1 MKITK
6 IARQVKRADRYSI
19 YLDGKYSF
27 SLGEGELLKMGLH
40 SGQELTEQELAS
52 FRDESDY
59 GKWFD
64 KTLNLLSYRMRSEW
78 ELRDYLKRK
87 KAPEEFV
94 EKILNKL
101 SINGYVNDEQFAKRW
116 VENRRLLKPTS
127 RRKLSME
134 LKQKRI
140 PSDII
145 DKVLADDKD
154 QVSEREL
161 LRQLVEK
168 KRARYPDKLKFMQ
181 YLARQGYN
189 YDDIKS
195 VLSDQDSM

>member
-27 SLGEGELLKMGLH
+27 SLGEGELLKLGLH
-40 SGQELTEQELAS
+40 SGQELTEDELAS

-64 KTLNLLSYRMRSEW
+64 KTLNLLSYRMRSVW

-94 EKILNKL
+94 DKIINKL
-101 SINGYVNDEQFAKRW
+101 SMNGYVNDEQFAKRW

-127 RRKLSME
+127 KRRLSQE
-134 LKQKRI
+134 LRQKRI
-140 PSDII
+140 ATEII
-145 DKVLADDKD
+145 DAVLAEDETD
-154 QVSEREL
+154 ERQQ
-161 LRQLVEK
+161 LRELVEK

-195 VLSDQDSM
+195 VLNEPQE

>member
-6 IARQVKRADRYSI
+6 ITQQVKRADRYSI

-27 SLGEGELLKMGLH
+27 SLGEGELLKLGLH
-40 SGQELTEQELAS
+40 SGQELTEQELVS

-87 KAPEEFV
+87 KAPEEYV
-94 EKILNKL
+94 EKIINKL
-101 SINGYVNDEQFAKRW
+101 SVNGYVNDEQFAKRW

-127 RRKLSME
+127 KRRLIQE
-134 LKQKRI
+134 LRQKRI
-140 PSDII
+140 ATDII
-145 DKVLADDKD
+145 DAVFTEDETD
-154 QVSEREL
+154 EREQ
-161 LRQLVEK
+161 LRELVEK

-195 VLSDQDSM
+195 VLSEEN